1 MSKEYDTIT
10 KNDGTKCQEI
20 DIMKEALGEEGYII
34 FCLTNAFKYIT
45 RIGRKEGED
54 FEKEK
59 KKIFDYLRWCYETS
73 DEITKKYIEKY
84 KEITII
90 GNTLE
95 ENYKIIVKKITRP
108 NIPTPKE
115 MDAMIDEE
123 LKKYERQNNK

>member
-1 MSKEYDTIT
+1 MSKEYYTIT
-10 KNDGTKCQEI
+10 KNDGTKCQAI

-54 FEKEK
+54 FEKEQ
-59 KKIFDYLRWCYETS
+59 KKIFEYLQWCYETS

-84 KEITII
+84 KEITTI

-95 ENYKIIVKKITRP
+95 EYYKTIVKKIISP

-115 MDAMIDEE
+115 MDAMIEEE